1 VTERAAFRL
10 VLEQRNGH
18 LNDHALTRC
27 YASTI
32 TAAGS
37 EPGPGGVGPG
47 TGLRAGRTDRGS
59 GGQGQHRVGLGNCGP
74 DGGGGLAVSLA
85 EQFVRLSGKFPGRG
99 GNALVRSLTLPR
111 VSSGSG
117 SDTTHAAR

>member
-1 VTERAAFRL
+1 M
-10 VLEQRNGH
+10 
-18 LNDHALTRC
+18 
-27 YASTI
+27 I
-32 TAAGS
+32 TVAGS

-47 TGLRAGRTDRGS
+47 AVIRAGCADSGS
-59 GGQGQHRVGLGNCGP
+59 GGQSKHRVGLGNCGP
-74 DGGGGLAVSLA
+74 DGGSGLAVSLA

-99 GNALVRSLTLPR
+99 GNALVRSLMLLR